1 MKQSKMIN
9 CIITSPQ
16 KTAVY
21 KNLRSVTLPA
31 FFGQMQILPGH
42 AESFVLL
49 KKGNISLR
57 QLNKKKEI
65 IQNINGECHI
75 RNDVV
80 TIIL

>member
-1 MKQSKMIN
+1 MIN
-9 CIITSPQ
+9 CIIISSQ
-16 KTAVY
+16 KTTIY

-65 IQNINGECHI
+65 IQNVNGECRI
-75 RNDVV
+75 KNDVV
-80 TIIL
+80 TVIL